1 MKNTGML
8 ERQENF
14 PSRFIAPRHVDVWLP
29 DRYLENTTDRYPV
42 VYMHDGQNLFASAIA
57 YGGSGWEIDK
67 AITRLM
73 DTETIRGA
81 LVVGV
86 WNTAQRWREYMPQEP
101 YYALAMRRHQ
111 EAFLN
116 TAGGEPV
123 SDAYLKFLVEELK
136 PFIDSR
142 YRTLP
147 QPPATIVMGSSMGGL
162 ISLYAISEYPEIF
175 GSAGCLSTNWPVGQ
189 QELVQEM
196 AKQLPDPQT
205 HKLYFDYGTEGLDA
219 LYEPYQQHMDEHLR
233 QAGYVKNENWI
244 TQKFPGANHSEKAWR
259 ERVEIPLSFFLSR
272 MK

>member
-1 MKNTGML
+1 MNITGTL

-14 PSRFIAPRHVDVWLP
+14 PSRFITPRHVDVWLP
-29 DRYLENTTDRYPV
+29 DRYLENTADRYPV
-42 VYMHDGQNLFASAIA
+42 IYMHDGQNLFESAIA
-57 YGGSGWEIDK
+57 YGGSGWEIDQ

-73 DTETIRGA
+73 DTDKIRGT
-81 LVVGV
+81 LVAGI
-86 WNTAQRWREYMPQEP
+86 WNTALRWREYMPQKP
-101 YYALAMRRHQ
+101 YYALPMRRHQ

-123 SDAYLKFLVEELK
+123 SDGYLRFMVEELK
-136 PFIDSR
+136 PFIDSK

-147 QPPATIVMGSSMGGL
+147 QPPSTFVMGSSMGGL

-175 GSAGCLSTNWPVGQ
+175 GGACCLSTNWPVGQ
-189 QELVQEM
+189 QELVHEM

-233 QAGYVKNENWI
+233 QAGYVENENWI

-259 ERVEIPLSFFLSR
+259 ERVEIPLSFLLS
-272 MK
+272 